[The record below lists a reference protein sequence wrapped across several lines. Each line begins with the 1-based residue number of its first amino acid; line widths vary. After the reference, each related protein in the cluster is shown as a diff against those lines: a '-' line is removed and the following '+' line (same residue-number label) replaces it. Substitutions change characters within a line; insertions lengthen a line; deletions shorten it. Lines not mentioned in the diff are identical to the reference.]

1 MAQRKAVK
9 KNAQVGASIE
19 PGEEA
24 QEQTEA
30 EAPLAEA
37 EINQ

>member
-30 EAPLAEA
+30 PLAEA